1 MRQTIQV
8 KGLGEVHIRAPR
20 SFVTINDLVSEYTGN
35 QSNRAKLA
43 RLCAAIICACWSEDN
58 EQGAPV
64 YDVAS
69 GDVIAF
75 GGESLEWMIR
85 KKVDLGEMYTAA
97 RPLFIELW
105 EELPKE
111 KEVSQKADSFLESGE
126 LGSTGAENSK
136 GVAQSA

>member
-1 MRQTIQV
+1 MRQTIEV
-8 KGLGEVHIRAPR
+8 KGLGVVHIRAPR

-43 RLCAAIICACWSEDN
+43 RLCAAVICVCWSEEN
-58 EQGAPV
+58 ERGAPV

-75 GGESLEWMIR
+75 GGEALEWMIR

-97 RPLFIELW
+97 RPMFIELW
-105 EELPKE
+105 EQLPKE
-111 KEVSQKADSFLESGE
+111 KEVSQKAGSFLESGE
-126 LGSTGAENSK
+126 SGSAGLENSE